1 MSGAG
6 AAPLRVLHVIDNLGP
21 GGKERQLV
29 ELLKGFEAQGG
40 CESLVVSM
48 TEGVFYPALLALP
61 SVRVRT
67 LIRRSRKDWRAF
79 VDLHR
84 MVREFGPDVIV
95 AWDHMTAVHAIPAA
109 RLAGVAL
116 VNAMIRDAPAR
127 LGWKA
132 WSRAR
137 LSFPWSDFIVAN
149 SQAGLD
155 AYGVRSPRA
164 QVIHNGID
172 TRRLDALEEPAA
184 VRRRLGLGE
193 ALVVGMVSTFRPWK
207 DQPTLV
213 RAARQVLQR
222 RADVVFVFIGD
233 GETLAACRALVA
245 PAEAGRIRFL
255 GGCTSGLESIINVF
269 DIGVLATFTEG
280 FPNAVLECMA
290 LAKPVVATDG
300 GGTRELLLEG
310 ETGFL
315 VPPRDAT
322 HLAERLTTLLDDAAL
337 RQRLGQAGRAR
348 VLTEFSLGPIAGQH
362 RALYLRAR
370 DLARSPFPARGNG
383 PG

>member
-29 ELLKGFEAQGG
+29 EMLKGIEAQGG

-48 TEGVFYPALLALP
+48 AEGVFYPQLLALR
-61 SVRVRT
+61 SVSVRT

-79 VDLHR
+79 VGLHR
-84 MVREFGPDVIV
+84 MAREFAPDVIV
-95 AWDHMTAVHAIPAA
+95 AWDHLTAVHAIPAA
-109 RLAGVAL
+109 RLAGVPL
-116 VNAMIRDAPAR
+116 VNAMIQDAPTR

-155 AYGVRSPRA
+155 AYGVRGPRA
-164 QVIHNGID
+164 HVIHIGID
-172 TRRLDALEEPAA
+172 TRRFEALEDPAA

-193 ALVVGMVSTFRPWK
+193 AMVVGMVATFRPWK

-213 RAARQVLQR
+213 HAACQILQR
-222 RADVVFVFIGD
+222 RSDVVFVFIGD
-233 GETLAACRALVA
+233 GETLATCRALVA

-255 GGCTSGLESIINVF
+255 GGCASGLESIVNVF

-280 FPNAVLECMA
+280 IPNAVLEYMS

-300 GGTRELLLEG
+300 GGTHELLVDG

-322 HLAERLTTLLDDAAL
+322 RLAERLTTLLDDAAL

-348 VLTEFSLGPIAGQH
+348 ALTHFSLDRMASQH
-362 RALYLRAR
+362 HALYQRAR
-370 DLARSPFPARGNG
+370 DLATSPARGRG

>member
-6 AAPLRVLHVIDNLGP
+6 AARLRVLHVIDNLGP

-29 ELLKGFEAQGG
+29 EILKGFEVQRG

-48 TEGVFYPALLALP
+48 TEGVFYPELLALHNV
-61 SVRVRT
+61 SLRT

-79 VDLHR
+79 LDLYR
-84 MVREFGPDVIV
+84 MVREFVPDVIV
-95 AWDHMTAVHAIPAA
+95 AWDHMTAIHAIPAA

-116 VNAMIRDAPAR
+116 VNAMIRDAPTR

-155 AYGVRSPRA
+155 AYGVRGPHA

-172 TRRLDALEEPAA
+172 TGRLDTLEDPAA

-193 ALVVGMVSTFRPWK
+193 AMVVGMVSTFRPWK

-222 RADVVFVFIGD
+222 RSDVVFVFIGD

-245 PAEAGRIRFL
+245 PDEAGRIRFL
-255 GGCTSGLESIINVF
+255 GGCASGLESIVNVF

-280 FPNAVLECMA
+280 IPNAVLEYMA

-300 GGTRELLLEG
+300 GGTRELLVEG

-322 HLAERLTTLLDDAAL
+322 RLAERLTTLLDDAAL

-348 VLTEFSLGPIAGQH
+348 ALTHFSLERMASQY

-370 DLARSPFPARGNG
+370 DLAPSPARGRG
-383 PG
+383 AG